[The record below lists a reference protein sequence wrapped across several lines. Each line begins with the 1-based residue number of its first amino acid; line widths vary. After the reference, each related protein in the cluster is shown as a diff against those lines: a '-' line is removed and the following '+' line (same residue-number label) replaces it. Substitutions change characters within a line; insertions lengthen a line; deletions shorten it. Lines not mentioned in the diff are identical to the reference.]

1 MPTFLYRARY
11 TAAGAAGV
19 LKEGGTARA
28 AAVASMVAS
37 VGGSVVSQYWVMGED
52 DYIAIVELPDAESA
66 AAGSLTVGASGAASV
81 TTSQLF
87 SASDVDGIVRRR
99 TDYRAP
105 GA

>member
-11 TAAGAAGV
+11 TAAGAAGL

-28 AAVASMVAS
+28 AAVESMVAS
-37 VGGSVVSQYWVMGED
+37 VGGTVVSQYWVVGED

-66 AAGSLTVGASGAASV
+66 AAGSLTVGASGAVSI